1 MDTAD
6 LISPAYWESDAIDI
20 RLNPKRPVN
29 TDGLRPFLE
38 KDCGLRSSVVIA
50 TSGSSGAAK
59 FVVLAKSALLASA
72 RAVNEHCGLTAEDR
86 WLGGLSTFHVGGLGI
101 FARAV
106 SNGASVFPMDW
117 DAWTRDGAALLAA
130 LRESRATLLSLT
142 PVHLSDLVR
151 AGAEAPA
158 SLRGVF
164 LGGGRIDPDLA
175 EKARALGWPLWA
187 SYGMSESASQIAT
200 ATRTDGAIDWLPILP
215 HWETA
220 LDGEGRLRIR
230 GEALFSGY
238 ATKGPQ
244 GWDFDT
250 ARDGEG
256 WFTSGDRVALRDGA
270 LRFLGRS
277 DDLVKISGELV
288 SLSSLGARVAARGWI
303 GLVVAVPHERRENEL
318 VLVLE
323 GTGDGGEDD
332 ALARFNEGLPPLEQV
347 GRAVFFP
354 RLPRTEVGK
363 LDPVRVLGWL

>member
-1 MDTAD
+1 MDTTD
-6 LISPAYWESDAIDI
+6 LISPAYWESEALDI
-20 RLNPKRPVN
+20 RLNPKRPVDA
-29 TDGLRPFLE
+29 DGLRPFLE
-38 KDCGLRSSVVIA
+38 KECGLRSSVVIA

-59 FVVLAKSALLASA
+59 FVILAKSALLASA
-72 RAVNEHCGLTAEDR
+72 RAVNEHCGLNAEDR

-101 FARAV
+101 FARAA
-106 SNGASVFPMDW
+106 SNGATVFPMAW
-117 DAWTRDGAALLAA
+117 DAWTQDGAALIAA
-130 LRESRATLLSLT
+130 IRQSRATLTSLT

-151 AGAEAPA
+151 AGVEAPA

-164 LGGGRIDPDLA
+164 LGGGRIDPVMV

-200 ATRTDGAIDWLPILP
+200 STDGATDWLPILP

-220 LDGEGRLRIR
+220 LDGAGRLRIR

-238 ATKGPQ
+238 ATKQPE
-244 GWDFDT
+244 GWHFDT
-250 ARDGEG
+250 SRDGEG
-256 WFTSGDRVALRDGA
+256 WFTSGDRVDLREGA

-277 DDLVKISGELV
+277 DDLVKVSGELV
-288 SLSSLGARVAARGWI
+288 SLSSLSARVAALGWT

-318 VLVLE
+318 VLVIE
-323 GTGDGGEDD
+323 GEEDH
-332 ALARFNEGLPPLEQV
+332 AVLARFNEGLPPLEHV
-347 GRAVFFP
+347 ARVASFA